1 MNDISFTRTAL
12 RDYIQWQTED
22 RKTLKKRN
30 DLIEDILRNG
40 LMKDIGKPEPLK
52 YIKAYSRRIDDINRL
67 VYTADEKQNLG
78 IFILR
83 K

>member
-40 LMKDIGKPEPLK
+40 LMKGIGKSELLK

>member
-1 MNDISFTRTAL
+1 MNDISFTCTAL

-40 LMKDIGKPEPLK
+40 LMKGIGKSELLK